1 MRVEIIP
8 QGQFDRD
15 SADDPLQPL
24 DAGAA
29 HAVVGV
35 AQGAGGVGDA
45 ANGEIGGVGDAD
57 EVGFCEHGV
66 FMGCRRGAVGVPLRK
81 FTRFLDTIF

>member
-1 MRVEIIP
+1 MSTERNIVSIWISKWGCAFDIEWDLMCVQIIP
-8 QGQFDRD
+8 QGEFDRD
-15 SADDPLQPL
+15 SADNPLQSL

-57 EVGFCEHGV
+57 EVGF
-66 FMGCRRGAVGVPLRK
+66 
-81 FTRFLDTIF
+81 

>member
-1 MRVEIIP
+1 MPTERDIVSIWICKWGCAFDIEWDLMRVEIIP

-57 EVGFCEHGV
+57 EVGF
-66 FMGCRRGAVGVPLRK
+66 
-81 FTRFLDTIF
+81 